1 MEFIIFILLVLVPI
15 FFILLIAYILLFS
28 DLHK

>member
-15 FFILLIAYILLFS
+15 IFILLLAYILLFS